1 MNLILCRTP
10 FQARLI
16 LNYLQR
22 NLIETNFD
30 LIYCTGNNS
39 KIDQYYF
46 QELRSFS
53 KVYSYIELNSF
64 RIDFVTQLF
73 LSYKLWRLTRK
84 KQYNSVYIASIEINY
99 FRKIAC
105 NAKRIVVFD
114 DGLGSFI
121 PHESKLDNYPFRK
134 YIYLKLIWRIPN
146 VKKFMNMIS
155 EFLTIYSTRQPGSL
169 LYMCPDDK
177 IQLVEV
183 FNYNVTNLKYS
194 KPSINIFIGQNFYI
208 TPDEIFIRKLKEY
221 LNSQKVDLYLTHPQE
236 KTPLLNGGIVYHD
249 KTLLSEDIINL
260 LSEYYEINLY
270 SCFSTV
276 IFNVHR
282 LTSNLNLILN
292 SRSEYIEN
300 YVTASKLLNC
310 NSIIL

>member
-22 NLIETNFD
+22 KLIETNFD
-30 LIYCTGNNS
+30 LIYCTDNNS

-46 QELRSFS
+46 QELRSLS
-53 KVYSYIELNSF
+53 SVHSYVVCNSF
-64 RIDFVTQLF
+64 RNDFVTQVF

-84 KQYNSVYIASIEINY
+84 KQYNSVYIASIDIYY
-99 FRKIAC
+99 FRRIAS
-105 NAKRIVVFD
+105 NAKRIIVFD

-121 PHESKLDNYPFRK
+121 PHESKLDNHPFRK
-134 YIYLKLIWRIPN
+134 YIYLKLLWRIPN
-146 VKKFMNMIS
+146 IEKFMKMIS
-155 EFLTIYSTRQPGSL
+155 KFLTIYSIRQPGSFL
-169 LYMCPDDK
+169 HMCPDDK
-177 IQLVEV
+177 IQLIEV
-183 FNYNVTNLKYS
+183 FSYNVINLKDS
-194 KPSINIFIGQNFYI
+194 KPSINIFIGQNFYNA
-208 TPDEIFIRKLKEY
+208 PDEIFIRKVKDY
-221 LNSQKVDLYLTHPQE
+221 LTSQKVDLYLTHPQE
-236 KTPLLNGGIVYHD
+236 KTPLLNGDIVYHD

-282 LTSNLNLILN
+282 LISNLNLILD
-292 SRSEYIEN
+292 SKSEYFEN
-300 YVTASKLLNC
+300 YVTTSESLNC
-310 NSIIL
+310 NTIIL

>member
-53 KVYSYIELNSF
+53 TVYSYVVLNSF

-183 FNYNVTNLKYS
+183 FNYNVINLKDS
-194 KPSINIFIGQNFYI
+194 KQSINIFIGQNFYI

-236 KTPLLNGGIVYHD
+236 KTPLLNGDIVYHD

-276 IFNVHR
+276 IFNVHK

-300 YVTASKLLNC
+300 YVTTSKSLNC